1 LLNNVDTETSVTS
14 YIIRIS
20 FMIVLACHIPYIFY
34 FTKESLLI
42 MIDETRRRSMTHALE
57 LTLQKA
63 VYAEDH
69 VFDAD
74 AEAENPNMTAY

>member
-1 LLNNVDTETSVTS
+1 
-14 YIIRIS
+14 
-20 FMIVLACHIPYIFY
+20 
-34 FTKESLLI
+34 

-63 VYAEDH
+63 VYAEDR
-69 VFDAD
+69 VFGAD